1 MISLEQVKAL
11 LDDPTISDEEALE
24 IRDQCYALAE
34 IIFEQWQKDKKNG
47 KLPRHKPLDHE
58 DLDSIRDSIVS
69 GS

>member
-11 LDDPTISDEEALE
+11 LNDPTISDEEVLE
-24 IRDQCYALAE
+24 IRDQCYSLAE

-47 KLPRHKPLDHE
+47 KLPRHKPSKSE
-58 DLDSIRDSIVS
+58 GLDSIKDSIIS

>member
-24 IRDQCYALAE
+24 IRDQCYSLAE

-47 KLPRHKPLDHE
+47 KLPSRKPSDHE
-58 DLDSIRDSIVS
+58 YLDSIKDSIIS